1 MRPLLAKAAEVLST
15 DKGLTGIKMIYL
27 LNTPILTAYGDYRFT
42 GPLTLEA
49 ARQSLAGG
57 FRSAI
62 GHAASAHFLSGLL
75 GLEVPCDRIAV
86 SMAPGDAALVLRLRM
101 RLPEGKVL
109 DAEEMAAAP
118 YELAWLERLA

>member
-1 MRPLLAKAAEVLST
+1 ML
-15 DKGLTGIKMIYL
+15 YL

-42 GPLTLEA
+42 GPLTLDA
-49 ARQSLAGG
+49 ARQYLTGG

-62 GHAASAHFLSGLL
+62 GHGASAHFLSGLL
-75 GLEVPCDRIAV
+75 GLEVPINRIAV
-86 SMAPGDAALVLRLRM
+86 TMARGDAALVLRLKE

-109 DAEEMAAAP
+109 DAQELARTP